1 MECRHHDDV
10 ARRPRHLVAVFVTPH
25 ELVGGIA
32 LTDARFRRQFAGLG
46 ESSDLVPVLELLG
59 VDGLP
64 NLSRPHDA
72 HIVVIAFGDFVLV
85 VLVQHFAEHV
95 SVTHRLT
102 GDCETQIFRR
112 FVLDIVDFADAKAD
126 ASQSV
131 RRLSYSKETCTRH
144 GPGGDADRR
153 GFHERPTR
161 QLTLQ
166 NLSGAIVRHAR
177 LHCLKKPI

>member
-1 MECRHHDDV
+1 MECRRHDDV

-32 LTDARFRRQFAGLG
+32 LTDVYFGVSL
-46 ESSDLVPVLELLG
+46 PVLVKAVTLSQSLSFLVSMG
-59 VDGLP
+59 CQ

-126 ASQSV
+126 AAQSV